1 MLQFFNKNKRAILF
15 VILGALGGLVYWYF
29 NQCDNGTCLI
39 TATPY
44 NSMLYGSGMGYFSA
58 RL

>member
-1 MLQFFNKNKRAILF
+1 MVQFFLKNKRAILF
-15 VILGALGGLVYWYF
+15 IALGAIGGLVYWYF
-29 NQCDNGTCLI
+29 NQCSTGTCLI

-44 NSMLYGSGMGYFSA
+44 NSMLYGSGMGYLSA